1 MSIHHLKINKQPFD
15 DLVSGRKTGEVRDC
29 SDRDFKVGDSVELFM
44 TETATGLAT
53 ESIVRTIT
61 HIQRG
66 YGLPDDICVLSYATP
81 AADHYEDALHMVGP
95 VVERQPF
102 NQCDGCR
109 AGRPLVHGNL
119 HVMIDAN
126 GYQDFMACTA
136 HLYAVPPELA
146 ELQAAKRDAHNSEVA
161 YKAAIEKQ
169 DELRATIAQQAAE
182 IERIKKI
189 SDNYCALGMDANQ
202 EIFRLRA
209 QLADAA
215 QSLETISL
223 QAGRDEFMKDM
234 TQIRGYAN
242 SRARVAQGALS
253 ASAEPSKAG
262 PIPAEMAE
270 LALKLS
276 KGPSPEEVRR
286 NQAIAMGIKIERTN
300 KESAQ

>member
-1 MSIHHLKINKQPFD
+1 MSKEWK
-15 DLVSGRKTGEVRDC
+15 LVPVEPTDEMKEAGAPSCEYTGTVCAALCYEAMIAAAPNHI
-29 SDRDFKVGDSVELFM
+29 GD
-44 TETATGLAT
+44 ATG
-53 ESIVRTIT
+53 
-61 HIQRG
+61 
-66 YGLPDDICVLSYATP
+66 
-81 AADHYEDALHMVGP
+81 MVAP
-95 VVERQPF
+95 VVDHQPVR
-102 NQCDGCR
+102 N
-109 AGRPLVHGNL
+109 ASEVAYNL
-119 HVMIDAN
+119 
-126 GYQDFMACTA
+126 Q
-136 HLYAVPPELA
+136 A

-169 DELRATIAQQAAE
+169 DELRATIEQQAAE

-202 EIFRLRA
+202 EIFRLRS

-253 ASAEPSKAG
+253 DSVEPAAPQRKPATPNQCTSCDNCRGFITGHDSSEQKPYSICCENCGKKARAHEHAELAEAWNEINPRTDATVSAEP
-262 PIPAEMAE
+262 
-270 LALKLS
+270 
-276 KGPSPEEVRR
+276 
-286 NQAIAMGIKIERTN
+286 TN